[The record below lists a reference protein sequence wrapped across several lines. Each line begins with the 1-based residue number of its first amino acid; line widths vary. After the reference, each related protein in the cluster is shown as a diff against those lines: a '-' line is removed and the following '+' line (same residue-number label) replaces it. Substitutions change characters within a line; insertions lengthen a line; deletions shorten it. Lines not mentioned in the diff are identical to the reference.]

1 MDARGNIDEIFDSV
15 QGEGPMTGVRQ
26 IFIRFGGCN
35 LSCAFCDTPQARRP
49 VATCKVETEPA
60 SGRYDFIPNTVSVAD
75 VHEVVKRLRVPGH
88 HSVAITGGEPMV
100 QADFLRS
107 LLPLLTADGLKV
119 YLETNATYPEEL
131 PEIVEQLEYV
141 AADIKIP
148 SCTGE
153 PERFEVNL
161 EFLKNCSVPNLFVK
175 MVLTEECAVDE
186 VLTAVRLVSSSGRK
200 AVVVIQPVTG
210 RRGEVGIGGGALL
223 DVQAKA
229 LEIYPDVRVIPRTH
243 QLLRLS

>member
-15 QGEGPMTGVRQ
+15 QGEGPLTGVRQ

-60 SGRYDFIPNTVSVAD
+60 SGRYDFIPNTISVAD
-75 VHEVVKRLRVPGH
+75 VHEVVKKLRVPGH
-88 HSVAITGGEPMV
+88 HSVAVTGGEPMV
-100 QADFLRS
+100 QADFLRN
-107 LLPLLTADGLKV
+107 LLPVLAADGLKI
-119 YLETNATYPEEL
+119 YLETNATFPEEL
-131 PEIVEQLEYV
+131 LDIVEHLEYV

-175 MVLTEECAVDE
+175 LVLTEDCDVDE
-186 VLTAVRLVSSSGRK
+186 VMEAVGLVNRSGRK

-210 RRGEVGIGGGALL
+210 RRGEVSVGGGALL
-223 DVQAKA
+223 EVQAKA
-229 LEIYPDVRVIPRTH
+229 LEVYPDVRVIPRTH